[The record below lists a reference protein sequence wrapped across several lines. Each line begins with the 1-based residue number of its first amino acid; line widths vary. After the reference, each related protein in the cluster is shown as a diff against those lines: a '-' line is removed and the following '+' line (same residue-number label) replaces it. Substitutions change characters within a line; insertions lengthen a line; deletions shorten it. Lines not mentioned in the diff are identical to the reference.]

1 MFNWIF
7 FSKLYLISS
16 KINAKINMDHNGT
29 TTEKGIRNKNKDKM
43 DKEIILNTID
53 VINKKINKHA
63 DSQPIVTK

>member
-1 MFNWIF
+1 
-7 FSKLYLISS
+7 
-16 KINAKINMDHNGT
+16 MDHNGT